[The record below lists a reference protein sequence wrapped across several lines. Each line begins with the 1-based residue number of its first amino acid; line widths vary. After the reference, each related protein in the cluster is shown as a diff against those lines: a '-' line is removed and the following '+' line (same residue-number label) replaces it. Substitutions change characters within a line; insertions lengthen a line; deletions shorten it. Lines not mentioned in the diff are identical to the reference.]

1 MIDVADN
8 NAVYYYHFDGLGSVI
23 ALSNENKEIIERYS
37 YDVFGEPNRTSDVN
51 NPYMFT
57 GRRYDP
63 EAGLYYYRA
72 RYYDYYTGRFL
83 QPDPIRYDDGM
94 NLYTYCDSNPAN
106 CYDPGGLSS
115 EPPLTRIRNN
125 IGEKFR
131 QSRFTK
137 AILKVQTSGSKRK
150 KSYRLSN
157 SEDLLM
163 VLIDAKVSGESI
175 AYFEYIGHGDLSGQG
190 LNVGVDCRG
199 TTGIYTPDWKCDDP
213 GMYKLDSLEKL
224 FAEAFNPSAII
235 KLKGCFTAREGG
247 IGEAF
252 KRLLPEAEVWGYT
265 GISTNNLLLGT
276 SWAKWGTSS
285 KFINIRLTEEKGY
298 KK

>member
-1 MIDVADN
+1 
-8 NAVYYYHFDGLGSVI
+8 
-23 ALSNENKEIIERYS
+23 
-37 YDVFGEPNRTSDVN
+37 
-51 NPYMFT
+51 MFT

-63 EAGLYYYRA
+63 ETALYYYRA
-72 RYYDYYTGRFL
+72 RYYDYHTGRFL
-83 QPDPIRYDDGM
+83 QTDPIRYDDGM
-94 NLYTYCDSNPAN
+94 NLYSYCGNNPAN
-106 CYDPGGLSS
+106 CYDPAGLSS

-125 IGEKFR
+125 IRDKWR
-131 QSRFTK
+131 QSGFTK

-150 KSYRLSN
+150 KFYRLSN

-163 VLIDAKVSGESI
+163 VLINAKVSGESI
-175 AYFEYIGHGDLSGQG
+175 VYFEYIGHGDVSGQG

-199 TTGIYTPDWKCDDP
+199 TTGVYTPDWEYDDR
-213 GMYKLDSLEKL
+213 GMYKMDSLEKL
-224 FAEAFNPSAII
+224 VTDAFDPSAII

-265 GISTNNLLLGT
+265 GISTNNLLIGT

-285 KFINIRLTEEKGY
+285 QCINIRLTEKKGCN
-298 KK
+298 K